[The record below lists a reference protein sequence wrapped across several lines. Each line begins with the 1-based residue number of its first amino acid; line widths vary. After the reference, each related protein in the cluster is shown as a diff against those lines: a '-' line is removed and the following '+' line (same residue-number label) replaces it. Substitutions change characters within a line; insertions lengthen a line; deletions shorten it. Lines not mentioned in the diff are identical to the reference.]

1 MTEASKDGATPSPA
15 DAAARAPRQMGLIEL
30 FLLFSRLG
38 LTSFGGG
45 VSAWVHRAFVERR
58 RLIGETE
65 FAAAL
70 ALARIMPGANVVNL
84 AILIGHRLHGAAGA
98 AAAALGL
105 LLGPSLAVIGLAI
118 LYRQFAGTII
128 LHAVLEGAAAASVG
142 LLIAMGVTSGSRI
155 VRSSATS
162 GGHTAQSLGAL
173 AVLAAMFV
181 LVGVLRFPMVPT
193 VLCLAPLSIALAYF
207 SPSRSRSPENPDAGG

>member
-1 MTEASKDGATPSPA
+1 VVENGDGDKTSPA
-15 DAAARAPRQMGLIEL
+15 AAARAWTPRNIGLFEL
-30 FLLFSRLG
+30 FLLFSQLG

-58 RLIGETE
+58 RLIGENE

-84 AILIGHRLHGAAGA
+84 AVVIGHRLQGAAGA
-98 AAAALGL
+98 AAAVLGL
-105 LLGPSLAVIGLAI
+105 LLGPSLAVV
-118 LYRQFAGTII
+118 YRQLTGTII

-162 GGHTAQSLGAL
+162 GGHTAQRLGAL
-173 AVLAAMFV
+173 VVLAAMFV
-181 LVGVLRFPMVPT
+181 LVGMLRFPMVPT

-207 SPSRSRSPENPDAGG
+207 SPSPSRPPERLDAGG